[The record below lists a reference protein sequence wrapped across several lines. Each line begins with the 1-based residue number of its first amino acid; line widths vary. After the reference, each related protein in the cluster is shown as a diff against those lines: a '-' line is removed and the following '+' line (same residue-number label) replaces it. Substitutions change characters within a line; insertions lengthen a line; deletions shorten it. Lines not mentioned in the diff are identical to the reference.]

1 MTSLSKEQV
10 QKYQQIC
17 EECYGI
23 KISEVEALR
32 QGTALVSLISNILK
46 NRNIN
51 IEKSEGKNG
60 SIQKNKN

>member
-1 MTSLSKEQV
+1 MTGLSKEQV
-10 QKYQQIC
+10 QRYQRLY
-17 EECYGI
+17 EEHYGR
-23 KISEVEALR
+23 KISETEAVR

>member
-1 MTSLSKEQV
+1 MPGLNKEQI
-10 QKYQQIC
+10 KRYQQLY
-17 EECYGI
+17 EEYYSI
-23 KISEVEALR
+23 KLSEVEAVR